1 MLRLALRPPPPEITL
16 SAEPVSDFAALG
28 IAWTTLEAKARF
40 SVFQG
45 WGWVGCL
52 AEERYGDA
60 LLVRAEAGGECIG
73 LALLNRANGG
83 LHLAESGD
91 PARDRP
97 FIEHNAP
104 LVAAT
109 APPGTAGA
117 MLRHARRLPGG
128 GRLRLS
134 GVAPELATAAGGL
147 AWRTQRRQAPYID
160 LGVVRATGCE
170 WLAGLSANTRQQI
183 RRSNKRLRAI
193 GPLTIMP
200 ATEPA
205 QADAWLDELM
215 AMHDRRWGRAG
226 AFGTPW
232 LRRFHAALVMRC
244 LGRGELDL
252 LRVTAGQEVVGIL
265 YNLRRGGHC
274 MAYQSGWVEAPGDAQ
289 RKPGLTCHHLA
300 IELALA
306 RGDSVYDFLAG
317 DQRYKLSLATDV
329 ASLDWLD
336 VVAPW
341 TLRGMVAR
349 ASSWLG
355 RR

>member
-1 MLRLALRPPPPEITL
+1 MRRFASPPTPPEITL
-16 SAEPVSDFAALG
+16 SAEPVRDFAALG
-28 IAWTTLEAKARF
+28 RAWTALEARARF

-45 WGWVGCL
+45 WGWIGCL
-52 AEERYGDA
+52 AEERFADPVLVQARAGD
-60 LLVRAEAGGECIG
+60 ECMG
-73 LALLNRANGG
+73 LALFNRAGG
-83 LHLAESGD
+83 RLHLAESGD
-91 PARDRP
+91 PERDRP

-134 GVAPELATAAGGL
+134 GVAPELAAAAGGL
-147 AWRTQRRQAPYID
+147 AWRPQRRQAPYID
-160 LGVVRATGCE
+160 LCVLRASGGE
-170 WLAGLSANTRQQI
+170 WLAGLSANARQQI
-183 RRSNKRLRAI
+183 RRSNKRFRAM
-193 GPLTIMP
+193 GPLTLMP

-205 QADAWLDELM
+205 QAGAWLEELM
-215 AMHDRRWGRAG
+215 AMHDQRWGGAG

-232 LRRFHAALVMRC
+232 LRRFHAALVTRC

-252 LRVTAGQEVVGIL
+252 LRVTAGPEVVGIL
-265 YNLRRGGHC
+265 YNLRSDGRC
-274 MAYQSGWVEAPGDAQ
+274 LAYQSGWVEAPGDAH

-306 RGDSVYDFLAG
+306 RGDRVYDFLAG
-317 DQRYKLSLATDV
+317 DQRYKRSLASDV
-329 ASLDWLD
+329 APLSWLE

-341 TLRGMVAR
+341 TLRGIVAR
-349 ASSWLG
+349 ASGWLG
-355 RR
+355 RD